1 MDRRSFCK
9 LLAGTVTG
17 TGIHAITAAEKKP
30 ALQKSSLSDAPPSGV
45 LLSRGLAREYR
56 QSA

>member
-30 ALQKSSLSDAPPSGV
+30 ALQKSSFSDAPPSGV
-45 LLSRGLAREYR
+45 LLSRGAG
-56 QSA
+56 